1 MVTAAMVLFT
11 SISPGDRPSR
21 VMDVPSRFILTV
33 AWLRER
39 APYITGGTPEWKV
52 FCHLP
57 TSIALRIDIAG
68 CFILKYHSPA
78 IMHEMMTGD
87 H

>member
-21 VMDVPSRFILTV
+21 VMDVLSCFILTV

-39 APYITGGTPEWKV
+39 APYITGGTPELGGV
-52 FCHLP
+52 LP
-57 TSIALRIDIAG
+57 PAQEHSIEDQYCRL
-68 CFILKYHSPA
+68 LH
-78 IMHEMMTGD
+78 T
-87 H
+87 